1 MKIYNYKGKNNICGD
16 KIRQARALRGITQED
31 LAAKMQTEGVNIER
45 NSISKMESGV
55 RFVTDYE
62 LLILSKVLDVDV
74 MWLLSDQP

>member
-16 KIRQARALRGITQED
+16 KIRQARALRGVTQEE
-31 LAAKMQTEGVNIER
+31 LAAKMQTEGVAIER

-62 LLILSKVLDVDV
+62 LLIISKVLEVDII
-74 MWLLSDQP
+74 WLLSDQP